1 LQIFASYIHMF
12 ELLLRE
18 SGKLL
23 FTNKNV
29 NSVKQNHSSN
39 KTKYTTNKVSLSRLC
54 QCKVVSRECPG
65 LVNIEFIKLLKKTR
79 YLLLADFP
87 QLFEFV
93 KYKFSS
99 PVQKSLNQG
108 SEVSL
113 SDINTRSHGRSDGRK
128 DN

>member
-1 LQIFASYIHMF
+1 MF
-12 ELLLRE
+12 ELHLRE
-18 SGKLL
+18 SGKHL
-23 FTNKNV
+23 FTNKNI

-39 KTKYTTNKVSLSRLC
+39 KTKYITNKVSLSRLC
-54 QCKVVSRECPG
+54 QSKVVSRERPG
-65 LVNIEFIKLLKKTR
+65 LVNIEFIKLLEKTR

-113 SDINTRSHGRSDGRK
+113 SDINTRSLGRSDGRK